1 MPTKYFMV
9 RVDVE
14 LLADLDIVGVLVGF
28 KIQEGINLIIVILVN
43 IYLVDA
49 HLSIIISVDSVEVNL
64 VD

>member
-1 MPTKYFMV
+1 MV